1 MHYCR
6 DSWSATSVYD
16 CGVCNKPFT
25 QNGTEKHARFEGGKV
40 MTTIVFNF
48 FKANVKDDSVLPFI
62 KKMEEILKTF
72 AGEAYH
78 FRYYLEEPQNT
89 TERKTPGTV

>member
-1 MHYCR
+1 MQQALHPR
-6 DSWSATSVYD
+6 R
-16 CGVCNKPFT
+16 NR
-25 QNGTEKHARFEGGKV
+25 EARWVLRELRV
-40 MTTIVFNF
+40 MATIVFNF

-62 KKMEEILKTF
+62 KKIEEILKTF

-89 TERKTPGTV
+89 TERKTPKNGLKGPNINRQPRFR